1 MIYSQKDIQAA
12 LVDQAKQFDAYIKP
26 MEEMAFENMPGGKW
40 SAGQH
45 LDHLVRSIKPVNLA
59 LTLPGFIL
67 KYKFGTNNRAGRTY
81 DELAQRYYEKLQA
94 GGTASGE
101 FVPPPIGIQLKDR
114 TLSTFVKQ
122 YEKLGRKALTMSD
135 SKLDTLL
142 VPHPLLGKVT
152 LREILFFTIFHT
164 QVHLDILKKR

>member
-26 MEEMAFENMPGGKW
+26 MEAMAFENMPGGKW

-67 KYKFGTNNRAGRTY
+67 KYKFGTNNRADRTY
-81 DELAQRYYEKLQA
+81 DELAQRYHEKLQA
-94 GGTASGE
+94 GGIASGE